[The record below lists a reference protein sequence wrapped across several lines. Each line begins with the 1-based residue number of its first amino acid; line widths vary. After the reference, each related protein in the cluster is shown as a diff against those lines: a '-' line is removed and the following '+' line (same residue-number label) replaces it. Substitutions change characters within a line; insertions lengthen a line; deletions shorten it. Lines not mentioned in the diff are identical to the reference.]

1 MKQVFYGR
9 AYEDKMETIFYQLD
23 INEQNCV
30 TLDEF
35 FEATNIIRNTK
46 QLCRPWDKELKI
58 WKKIK
63 GWLRKKLKLDLIAKS
78 PRLEYL
84 MLMIVLVNTIMI
96 LI

>member
-1 MKQVFYGR
+1 MHLRSFICIDVDNSFSIQLDEWQGLMKQVFYGR

-46 QLCRPWDKELKI
+46 QLALH
-58 WKKIK
+58 
-63 GWLRKKLKLDLIAKS
+63 
-78 PRLEYL
+78 
-84 MLMIVLVNTIMI
+84 MIRTPQICFI
-96 LI
+96 SKWRQ